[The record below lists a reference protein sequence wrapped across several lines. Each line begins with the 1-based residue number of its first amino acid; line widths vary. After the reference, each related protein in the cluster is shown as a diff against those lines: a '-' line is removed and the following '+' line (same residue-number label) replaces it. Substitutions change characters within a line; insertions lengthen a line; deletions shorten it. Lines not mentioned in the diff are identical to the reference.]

1 MIEKESTFKIRL
13 YPEKTLTHHVD
24 LVVKPESLPLPRTAS
39 HDAAFAD
46 VAFADVAFADVAFA
60 DVASIDFI
68 ASYAIST

>member
-1 MIEKESTFKIRL
+1 MPCRVIEKESTFKIRL
-13 YPEKTLTHHVD
+13 YPEKTLTHRVD

-46 VAFADVAFADVAFA
+46 VA
-60 DVASIDFI
+60 SINFI